1 MLASWIE
8 GLNLTTKKCYTFGIV
23 PKRQQQFQNIE
34 TNKHHKRKN
43 KTTNK
48 QTNKQTQKPF
58 YVKQIL
64 ESVKL

>member
-1 MLASWIE
+1 MLALWIE
-8 GLNLTTKKCYTFGIV
+8 GLNLTTKKCYTFGTV

-48 QTNKQTQKPF
+48 QTNTKT
-58 YVKQIL
+58 VL
-64 ESVKL
+64 C